1 MNKFLYILLV
11 AFLLTSYSYTEDQI
25 RIKITKNEQGEM
37 MLNVSGHKSPVALEV
52 NGISRQVEVN
62 ESEVNMEKE
71 FQFSTFSSPDTA
83 SGASSTP
90 TDSQYRAPPVLSN
103 GVPYQATPI

>member
-1 MNKFLYILLV
+1 MHKLIYILL
-11 AFLLTSYSYTEDQI
+11 AIILLQTSYTEDQI
-25 RIKITKNEQGEM
+25 RIKITKNDQGEM

-52 NGISRQVEVN
+52 NGMSKQIEVN
-62 ESEVNMEKE
+62 ENEVNMEKE

-90 TDSQYRAPPVLSN
+90 TDSQYKIPPVLSN

>member
-1 MNKFLYILLV
+1 MHKLIYILL
-11 AFLLTSYSYTEDQI
+11 AIILLQTSYTEDQI
-25 RIKITKNEQGEM
+25 RIKITKNDQGEM
-37 MLNVSGHKSPVALEV
+37 MLNVSGHKSPVALEI
-52 NGISRQVEVN
+52 NGMSKQIEVN

-90 TDSQYRAPPVLSN
+90 TDSQYRVPPVLSN
-103 GVPYQATPI
+103 GLPYQATPI

>member
-1 MNKFLYILLV
+1 MKKTIILLA
-11 AFLLTSYSYTEDQI
+11 AFLLNASSYTEDQI

-62 ESEVNMEKE
+62 ESDVNMEKE

-83 SGASSTP
+83 SGPSSTP
-90 TDSQYRAPPVLSN
+90 TDSQYRIPPVLSN
-103 GVPYQATPI
+103 GVPAQATPI

>member
-1 MNKFLYILLV
+1 MHKLIYILL
-11 AFLLTSYSYTEDQI
+11 AIILLQTSYTEDQI
-25 RIKITKNEQGEM
+25 RIKITKNDQGEM

-52 NGISRQVEVN
+52 NGMSKQIEVN

-90 TDSQYRAPPVLSN
+90 TDSQYKIPPVLSN
-103 GVPYQATPI
+103 GVPAQATPI

>member
-1 MNKFLYILLV
+1 MKKTIILL
-11 AFLLTSYSYTEDQI
+11 AALLLNTYSYTEDQI
-25 RIKITKNEQGEM
+25 RIKITKNEKGEM
-37 MLNVSGHKSPVALEV
+37 ILNVSGHKSPVTLEV
-52 NGISRQVEVN
+52 NGMSKQIEVN
-62 ESEVNMEKE
+62 ENDVNMEKE

-90 TDSQYRAPPVLSN
+90 TDSQYKAPPVLSN

>member
-11 AFLLTSYSYTEDQI
+11 AFLLNTYSYTEDQI
-25 RIKITKNEQGEM
+25 RIRITKNEQGEM
-37 MLNVSGHKSPVALEV
+37 MLNVSGHKSPVTLEV

-90 TDSQYRAPPVLSN
+90 TDSQYRVPPILSN
-103 GVPYQATPI
+103 GLPAQATPI

>member
-1 MNKFLYILLV
+1 MHKLIYILL
-11 AFLLTSYSYTEDQI
+11 AIILLQTSYTEDQI
-25 RIKITKNEQGEM
+25 RIKITKNDQGEM

-52 NGISRQVEVN
+52 NGMSKQIEVN
-62 ESEVNMEKE
+62 ENEVNMEKE

-90 TDSQYRAPPVLSN
+90 TDSQYKIPPVLSN
-103 GVPYQATPI
+103 GLPAQATPI

>member
-1 MNKFLYILLV
+1 MHKLIYILL
-11 AFLLTSYSYTEDQI
+11 AIILLQTSYTEDQI
-25 RIKITKNEQGEM
+25 RIKITKNDQGEM

-90 TDSQYRAPPVLSN
+90 TDSQYRVPPVLSN
-103 GVPYQATPI
+103 GLPVQATPI

>member
-1 MNKFLYILLV
+1 MHKLIYILL
-11 AFLLTSYSYTEDQI
+11 AIILLQTSYTEDQI

-37 MLNVSGHKSPVALEV
+37 MLNVSGHKSPVAVEV
-52 NGISRQVEVN
+52 NGMSKQIEVN
-62 ESEVNMEKE
+62 ENDVNMEKE

-90 TDSQYRAPPVLSN
+90 TDSQYKIPPVLSN
-103 GVPYQATPI
+103 GVPAQATPI

>member
-1 MNKFLYILLV
+1 MYKLIYILL
-11 AFLLTSYSYTEDQI
+11 AIILLQTSYTEDQI
-25 RIKITKNEQGEM
+25 RIKITKNDQGEM

-90 TDSQYRAPPVLSN
+90 TDSQYRVPPILSN
-103 GVPYQATPI
+103 GLPAQATPI

>member
-1 MNKFLYILLV
+1 MHKLIYILL
-11 AFLLTSYSYTEDQI
+11 AIILLQTSYTEDQI
-25 RIKITKNEQGEM
+25 RIRITKNDQGEM
-37 MLNVSGHKSPVALEV
+37 MLNVSGHKSPVTLEV
-52 NGISRQVEVN
+52 NGMSKQIEVN

-90 TDSQYRAPPVLSN
+90 TDSQYQVPPVLSN
-103 GVPYQATPI
+103 GLPAQATPI

>member
-1 MNKFLYILLV
+1 MYKLIYILLTII
-11 AFLLTSYSYTEDQI
+11 LLQTSYTEDQI
-25 RIKITKNEQGEM
+25 RIKITKNDQGEM

-52 NGISRQVEVN
+52 NGMSKQIEVN
-62 ESEVNMEKE
+62 ENDVNMEKE

-90 TDSQYRAPPVLSN
+90 TDSQYKVPPVLSN
-103 GVPYQATPI
+103 GLPYQATPI